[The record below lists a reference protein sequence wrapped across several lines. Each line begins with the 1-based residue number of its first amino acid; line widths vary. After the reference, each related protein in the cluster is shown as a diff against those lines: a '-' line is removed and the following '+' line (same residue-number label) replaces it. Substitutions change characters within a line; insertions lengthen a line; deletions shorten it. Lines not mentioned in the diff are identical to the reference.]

1 MSTLKLYGGAMGAG
15 LKTHW
20 LLAELG
26 MNYENPPLDMQ
37 AGDHKKPEFM
47 KLNPTGQV
55 PVLIDDDFVLFES
68 LAINQY
74 LAEKAGSDLAGK
86 DSKEKALILQ
96 WSLSFSYHP
105 LKHLGVLTQHK
116 FRGNQDEA
124 TLAKARESLPATL
137 EVFDKAL
144 EGKDY
149 LVGDRF
155 TLAEINIVSVMTYA
169 DFVEY
174 DYSQFKNIV
183 RWTKNAMSRPAFIK
197 AKGETK

>member
-1 MSTLKLYGGAMGAG
+1 MGAG

-26 MNYENPPLDMQ
+26 MSYENPSLDMK
-37 AGDHKKPEFM
+37 AGEHKKPEFM

-55 PVLIDDDFVLFES
+55 PVLIDGDFVLFES

-86 DSKEKALILQ
+86 DGKEKALILQ

-105 LKHLGVLTQHK
+105 LKHLGVLSQHK
-116 FRGNQDEA
+116 FRGDQDEA
-124 TLAKARESLPATL
+124 TLTKARESLPAAL
-137 EVFDKAL
+137 EVFNKAL

-174 DYSQFKNIV
+174 DYSQFTNIV
-183 RWTKNAMSRPAFIK
+183 RWMKNAMSRSAFIK
-197 AKGETK
+197 ARGEVK